1 MEIEIKPKQIR
12 KEKKITDDPEYF
24 KNYYK
29 NNIEK
34 FKQRSEQRKE
44 EFITCDICNCDIV
57 KKNKTQHYRTKKHL
71 LKLTDTKN

>member
-12 KEKKITDDPEYF
+12 KENKITDDPEYF

-44 EFITCDICNCDIV
+44 EYITCDICHCDIG
-57 KKNKTQHYRTKKHL
+57 KKNRTQHNRTKKHL
-71 LKLTDTKN
+71 LKLTDVIN